1 MRSMTGFGKSHIIEN
16 EREYQIEIKSLNHRY
31 LDISVRMPRKF
42 NHLEDEVRK
51 VIAEKIKRGKVEVNI
66 SFKDRSAKDEEI
78 EINKEIAKCYLAEL
92 RELAKETELPEKI
105 SVIDL
110 AKMPE
115 ILEIVPK
122 QASETMEE
130 ELLKA
135 TKQAVDKLVE
145 MRNFE
150 GEKIGEDLLKRL
162 ELVQE
167 KIIEISNNSS
177 GLIEEYIVKLEKR
190 IKDILKDQEIDQS
203 RISQEVVIYAD
214 KTSIEEELTRLNS
227 HVAQFKDIIMSK
239 DQAPV
244 GKKMDFLIQEMNRE
258 VNTIGSKSNK
268 LEIINNVVDV
278 KTEMENI
285 REQIQNIE

>member
-51 VIAEKIKRGKVEVNI
+51 VIAEKINRGKVEVNI